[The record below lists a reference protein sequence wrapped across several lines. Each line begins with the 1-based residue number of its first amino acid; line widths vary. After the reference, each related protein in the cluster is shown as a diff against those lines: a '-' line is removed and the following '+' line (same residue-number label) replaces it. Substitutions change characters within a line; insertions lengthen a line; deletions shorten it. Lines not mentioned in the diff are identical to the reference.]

1 LAGDVGWPGNN
12 EDAED
17 NEAMDTHE
25 ELSPELI
32 EEFVI
37 SAHSD
42 FPKVQE
48 MLESEP
54 RLLNEKWVKFDEN
67 ALEASGHMG
76 RADIMEYLLG
86 KGAPLTIFAAASLG
100 RPEDVA
106 AFLEER
112 PELATALGV
121 HGMTILYHAAL
132 GGKVEIADM
141 LVAHGGGQGASHA
154 LHAAVELGRRDMAA
168 WLLARG
174 ADPNTLNW
182 ERKTTLDVALSR
194 GDVDIARMLRE
205 HGGVESADVKAAG

>member
-1 LAGDVGWPGNN
+1 MSTAV
-12 EDAED
+12 
-17 NEAMDTHE
+17 

-48 MLESEP
+48 MLERQPS
-54 RLLNEKWVKFDEN
+54 LLNQKWVQFDEN

-100 RPEDVA
+100 RPEDVE
-106 AFLEER
+106 AFLQEK

-121 HGMTILYHAAL
+121 HGMTILSHTAL

-141 LVAHGGGQGASHA
+141 LVAHGGGQGANHA
-154 LHAAVELGRRDMAA
+154 LHAAVMLGRSEMTE
-168 WLLARG
+168 WLLARD
-174 ADPNTLNW
+174 ADPNTLDW

-194 GDVDIARMLRE
+194 GDEEIARMLRE
-205 HGGVESADVKAAG
+205 RGGVESAAQTA